1 MTRSALNEAG
11 AQALAHAIRSMEI
24 RAEDVMH
31 ATLDAL
37 ARRNGPINAFVA
49 HDAQASLEA
58 ARRVDVAIRAG
69 ETLGVLAGVPL
80 AIKDNCYTTDFPST
94 AGSHVRGAER
104 AAQDA
109 TSVARLRAAGAIV
122 VGKTNM
128 HEWAYGATNAQS
140 RYGPCRNPW
149 DTSRISG
156 GSSGGSAAAVAA
168 GIVPAALGT
177 DTGGSVRI
185 PAAACGVS
193 GIKPTHG
200 FVSRHGVL
208 PLAWSFDCVGPIARS
223 AADLDLLLRVLAGP
237 DPKDPAT
244 AGACSPQRPTRR
256 LATLHGLRIG
266 VLVGPGLE
274 SGADVGQC
282 MDDALALLAADGAT
296 VERCTTL
303 DLASGFAAWKVIMHA
318 EASTWHRPLLD
329 AAHDAYSLA
338 VRSRLEAGRSISAVD
353 YLRAQQYRSA
363 FIERFGAALGD
374 CDAWVL
380 PTLPVV
386 APCADVTHVQLGSTP
401 VSVQDAM
408 TRMPWLAN
416 FTGMPCLSLPCG
428 LGEAGAPVGMSLLGR
443 AGTDFRL
450 LEIGIRFQQLS
461 AWHTLRPTLADAGQA
476 IAAVTGDSK

>member
-1 MTRSALNEAG
+1 MNVPQLNGLSAEAL
-11 AQALAHAIRSMEI
+11 AQAIRGREI
-24 RAEDVMH
+24 RAEAVMR
-31 ATLDAL
+31 ATFDAL
-37 ARRNGPINAFVA
+37 ASLNGPINAFVT
-49 HDAQASLEA
+49 HDREAALEA
-58 ARRVDVAIRAG
+58 ARRVDIAIQAG
-69 ETLGVLAGVPL
+69 ETLGELAGVPL
-80 AIKDNCYTTDFPST
+80 AIKDNCLTTDFPST
-94 AGSHVRGAER
+94 AGSHVRGTDC

-140 RYGPCRNPW
+140 RYGACRNPW
-149 DTSRISG
+149 DTGRISG

-168 GIVPAALGT
+168 RIVPAALGT

-200 FVSRHGVL
+200 LVSRHGVL

-223 AADLDLLLRVLAGP
+223 AADLHLLLRVLAGP
-237 DPKDPAT
+237 DAKDPT
-244 AGACSPQRPTRR
+244 TEGACPPPRAARR
-256 LATLHGLRIG
+256 LATLCGLRIG
-266 VLVGPGLE
+266 VLDGVGLE
-274 SGADVGQC
+274 TSADVGRC
-282 MDDALALLAADGAT
+282 VNEALALLAADGAAIET
-296 VERCTTL
+296 RHPP

-318 EASTWHRPLLD
+318 EASAWHRNLLD
-329 AAHDAYSLA
+329 RSGDAYSAA

-353 YLRAQQYRSA
+353 YLRAQQYRNA
-363 FIERFGAALGD
+363 FLEQCGTALGD

-380 PTLPVV
+380 PTLPIV
-386 APCADVTHVQLGSTP
+386 APLADETDVTLGDTR

-416 FTGMPCLSLPCG
+416 FTGMPCVSLPCG
-428 LGEAGAPVGMSLLGR
+428 IGEAGAPVGLSLLGR
-443 AGTDFRL
+443 PGTDFAL

-461 AWHTLRPTLADAGQA
+461 EWHTRGPAQVHAEKALA
-476 IAAVTGDSK
+476 IATGDSR